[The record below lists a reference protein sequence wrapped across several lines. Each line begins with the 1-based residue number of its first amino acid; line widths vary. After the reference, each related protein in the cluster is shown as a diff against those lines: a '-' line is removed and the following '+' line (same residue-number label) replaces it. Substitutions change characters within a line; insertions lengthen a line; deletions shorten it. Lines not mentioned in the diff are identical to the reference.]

1 MKAKGIVLI
10 VALCVSVVAFT
21 NGAWSQ
27 AKGDDTAKAVAALEQ
42 KWLESQ
48 KTNNADLIAPSL
60 ADKIAVTSS
69 EGKMTGKAES
79 VADAK
84 ATKWSSAEYDDVKV
98 NVFGNTAIAT
108 GIFKGKGTDPKGK
121 ALDVN
126 ERWTDTWVK
135 MPDGKWQCVATQA
148 TAIKM

>member
-1 MKAKGIVLI
+1 MKAKTIVLML
-10 VALCVSVVAFT
+10 ALCVSAVALS
-21 NGAWSQ
+21 NAAWSQ
-27 AKGDDTAKAVAALEQ
+27 AKGDDTAKAIGALEQ

-60 ADKIAVTSS
+60 ADKIVITSS
-69 EGKMTGKAES
+69 DGKLAGRTEILAE
-79 VADAK
+79 AK
-84 ATKWSSAEYDDVKV
+84 ATKWSSAEYEDVKV

-135 MPDGKWQCVATQA
+135 MPDGKWQCVATQ
-148 TAIKM
+148 TTPVKM

>member
-1 MKAKGIVLI
+1 MKAKTIVLI
-10 VALCVSVVAFT
+10 VALGVSAVAFS
-21 NGAWSQ
+21 NAAWSQ
-27 AKGDDTAKAVAALEQ
+27 AKSDDTAKAVAAMEQ

-69 EGKMTGKAES
+69 EGKMTGKAEI

-84 ATKWSSAEYDDVKV
+84 ATKWSSAEYEDVKV

-135 MPDGKWQCVATQA
+135 MPDGKWQCVATQS
-148 TAIKM
+148 TAVKM

>member
-1 MKAKGIVLI
+1 MKARTIVLI
-10 VALCVSVVAFT
+10 VALCVSAVALS

-69 EGKMTGKAES
+69 DGKITGKSES

-84 ATKWSSAEYDDVKV
+84 ATKWSSAEYQDVKV

>member
-1 MKAKGIVLI
+1 MKAKTIVLI
-10 VALCVSVVAFT
+10 VALCVSAVAFS
-21 NGAWSQ
+21 NAAWSQ
-27 AKGDDTAKAVAALEQ
+27 AKSDDTAKAVAALEQ

-60 ADKIAVTSS
+60 ADKIVITSS
-69 EGKMTGKAES
+69 DGKLAGRTEILAE
-79 VADAK
+79 AK
-84 ATKWSSAEYDDVKV
+84 ATKWSSAEYEDVKV

-135 MPDGKWQCVATQA
+135 MPDGKWQCVATQ
-148 TAIKM
+148 TTPVKM